1 MRADSQTALA
11 NNLYF
16 TSLGAVTLDFMMPL
30 VYSSANK
37 MRIVKAFEFLKAI
50 SVRREKITRLV

>member
-16 TSLGAVTLDFMMPL
+16 TSLGAVTLDFMDA
-30 VYSSANK
+30 SS
-37 MRIVKAFEFLKAI
+37 VQQCE
-50 SVRREKITRLV
+50 